1 MHSLFHFECCCWVQP
16 LQLLQSAS
24 ERLVVVCRLAFQAGH
39 KLKGDGID
47 RRLDEA
53 GRWLQ

>member
-24 ERLVVVCRLAFQAGH
+24 ERLVVEWRLTFQAGH
-39 KLKGDGID
+39 KRKGDGID

-53 GRWLQ
+53 GRWLL